1 MTFSFRRVL
10 QTLAEHGVEFI
21 VVGGLAGVLQGAPVN
36 TNDVDILYSL
46 RSPNPERLLAA
57 LQAMKAAFR
66 DDPRSLAPNISHLV
80 SRGRKLL
87 TTEYGQLDCLR
98 TIEEST
104 TYEDLESDF
113 DIMEF
118 DGIRMKA

>member
-10 QTLAEHGVEFI
+10 QTLAGHGVEFM

-57 LQAMKAAFR
+57 LHMAEAASSNEDKWDGFFKKWVY
-66 DDPRSLAPNISHLV
+66 PV
-80 SRGRKLL
+80 SVAALGNSVPTAFAIAQFL
-87 TTEYGQLDCLR
+87 TG
-98 TIEEST
+98 S
-104 TYEDLESDF
+104 
-113 DIMEF
+113 
-118 DGIRMKA
+118 